1 MSKNQG
7 IIEFLAMSGI
17 LPLAIFLIIILGGIG
32 FLLLAVFSMSKDKS
46 ASCAQ
51 QDGSECKR
59 LDTYYDPS
67 LPERSCP
74 NCSGNIS
81 KGKVVCSTCGELDSN
96 VISTEQTAQEGLPT
110 RGGFSAKLKSS
121 VYSGF

>member
-1 MSKNQG
+1 MQWLGQCVVHHLIGRYVAICLKLLRGHMSKNQG

-59 LDTYYDPS
+59 LDTYYV
-67 LPERSCP
+67 LVCP
-74 NCSGNIS
+74 NDRALI
-81 KGKVVCSTCGELDSN
+81 
-96 VISTEQTAQEGLPT
+96 AQGILA
-110 RGGFSAKLKSS
+110 RVKSCA
-121 VYSGF
+121 VRVAN

>member
-1 MSKNQG
+1 PLIGRYVAICLKLLRGHMSKNQG

-96 VISTEQTAQEGLPT
+96 VIST
-110 RGGFSAKLKSS
+110 
-121 VYSGF
+121 